1 MPTTAGIDDIFRRRE
16 SLTVSE
22 PRLCWDVSTVG
33 SNVAQ
38 ALAKSHPAVLSIC
51 EAIKEKGLPHP
62 VRRGSMKNDPF
73 VRPSGHGRAFYIDL
87 NTLGQDESTKN
98 PEGCIAI
105 KGSEAVATDFVPWMH
120 RLRGHRMYWT
130 FRAFHTLPLQL
141 DTEINNLDRW
151 PVLERKV
158 PGVLTQA
165 EATNESSIA
174 FEYQKAHLK
183 RYGEFAHL
191 PIPLLVY
198 AWPDEVCARVRSD
211 LLPLLSKRGADIVEH
226 TLESGIGIY
235 VYFYPTVPTRLLAE
249 VDKYEGPG
257 LTLDKDLQYIER
269 MSTIKSGGLD
279 VQRIIEGWTKVLVQ
293 MMAVGYLPKD
303 PGSLLTADCMQPWN
317 VCVDGGWV
325 DLDSVV
331 PIESLLDEKE
341 ISDVVR
347 RSVRALA
354 INICYLMV
362 GKAALSTGIRDRFV
376 EIDWLVMNEV
386 SRRILEEDRERGVDD
401 RLRKVFAT
409 SGLYP
414 GLDRLFSL
422 AY

>member
-1 MPTTAGIDDIFRRRE
+1 
-16 SLTVSE
+16 
-22 PRLCWDVSTVG
+22 
-33 SNVAQ
+33 
-38 ALAKSHPAVLSIC
+38 
-51 EAIKEKGLPHP
+51 
-62 VRRGSMKNDPF
+62 
-73 VRPSGHGRAFYIDL
+73 
-87 NTLGQDESTKN
+87 
-98 PEGCIAI
+98 
-105 KGSEAVATDFVPWMH
+105 
-120 RLRGHRMYWT
+120 
-130 FRAFHTLPLQL
+130 
-141 DTEINNLDRW
+141 
-151 PVLERKV
+151 
-158 PGVLTQA
+158 VLTQA

-174 FEYQKAHLK
+174 LEYQKAHLK

-198 AWPDEVCARVRSD
+198 EWPDEVCARVRSD
-211 LLPLLSKRGADIVEH
+211 LLPLLSRRGADIVEH

-235 VYFYPTVPTRLLAE
+235 VYFYPTIPIRLLFA

-269 MSTIKSGGLD
+269 MSNIKRDGLD
-279 VQRIIEGWTKVLVQ
+279 VPRIIEGWTKALVQ

-325 DLDSVV
+325 DLDSIV
-331 PIESLLDEKE
+331 PIQSLLDEKE

-347 RSVRALA
+347 RSVRSLA
-354 INICYLMV
+354 VNICYLMV
-362 GKAALSTGIRDRFV
+362 GKAALSADIRDRFV
-376 EIDWLVMNEV
+376 EIDWLVMNDV
-386 SRRILEEDRERGVDD
+386 SRRILEEDRERGVDE
-401 RLRKVFAT
+401 RLRKVFAP